1 MREKSDS
8 LLEEPTESM
17 NTRDDKYSFPARTP
31 ARCHQGRVL
40 LFLTEANICVWFEVG
55 VAKNINVRKL
65 KVGIVT
71 FITINQVLVVAE
83 QR

>member
-8 LLEEPTESM
+8 LLEAPTESM
-17 NTRDDKYSFPARTP
+17 NTRDDKYSFPAR
-31 ARCHQGRVL
+31 HQGRVL
-40 LFLTEANICVWFEVG
+40 LFLTEANICDWFEVG